1 MEDRTGDLVR
11 SAVRGDETAL
21 VTLLEDICVS
31 LHVELEASI
40 GSRYRGLVSADD
52 VLQVTCLEAFLRIRS
67 FEPRNNS
74 SFAAWIRRISENNLK
89 DAIREL
95 EREKRPSPS
104 RRVTTPAGEE
114 SYALLIEQLEGK
126 ATTVGRAVARKELRQ
141 VVDDALRKL
150 PSDYERVLRLYELE
164 GLSAPEV
171 AERMNRSHGAIR
183 MMLSRARECL
193 GELLGNESKYL

>member
-1 MEDRTGDLVR
+1 MEDRTGDLVKN
-11 SAVRGDETAL
+11 AVRGDQTAL
-21 VTLLEDICVS
+21 VTLLEDICVT
-31 LHVELEASI
+31 LHAELEASI
-40 GSRYRGLVSADD
+40 GSRYRSLVSADD

-67 FEPRNNS
+67 FEPRSNS
-74 SFAAWIRRISENNLK
+74 SFAAWVRRISDNNLK

-95 EREKRPSPS
+95 EREKRPSPG
-104 RRVTTPAGEE
+104 RRVTTPAGDE
-114 SYALLIEQLEGK
+114 SYVLLIEQLEGK
-126 ATTVGRAVARKELRQ
+126 ATTVGRAVARGELRQ

-171 AERMNRSHGAIR
+171 AERMNRSHGATR

-193 GELLGNESKYL
+193 GELLGNESNYL